1 MEELCRKIAE
11 SRNAE
16 LEFEYE
22 YGYPPVV
29 NSPEFTSFCKEIVKD
44 TLGNEVVVDLKEPAM
59 GGEDM
64 TYYLQ
69 KVPGAFLFLG
79 SRKKVDGKFYGH
91 HNSKFDIDESVFWMG
106 TAIFLRTA
114 HEWLKKKSIK

>member
-1 MEELCRKIAE
+1 M
-11 SRNAE
+11 
-16 LEFEYE
+16 
-22 YGYPPVV
+22 
-29 NSPEFTSFCKEIVKD
+29 
-44 TLGNEVVVDLKEPAM
+44 VVDLKEPVM

-69 KVPGAFLFLG
+69 EVPGAFLFLG

-114 HEWLKKKSIK
+114 HEWLDKKN